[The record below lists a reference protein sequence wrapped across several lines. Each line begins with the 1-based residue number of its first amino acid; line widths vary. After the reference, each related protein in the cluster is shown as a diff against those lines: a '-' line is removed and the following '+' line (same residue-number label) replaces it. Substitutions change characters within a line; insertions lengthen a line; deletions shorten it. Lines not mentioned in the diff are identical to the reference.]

1 MKQHIVENIKLASS
15 LRCSEFFLCFL
26 YFEKTQKI
34 FYAAERFVVVVVVV
48 DVVVV
53 VAAVAAAA
61 VVVDT
66 NTGVTFCQ
74 FLLPFCNSSSKNVSC
89 FFLQAIF
96 LLFRFCLCGLG
107 KKPVCAYGIMAA
119 AAAY

>member
-1 MKQHIVENIKLASS
+1 M
-15 LRCSEFFLCFL
+15 LRIFLCFL
-26 YFEKTQKI
+26 YLEKTQKI
-34 FYAAERFVVVVVVV
+34 FYAAERFVVVVVVDVVV

-53 VAAVAAAA
+53 VVHVGAVVVVVHVVVVAAAA

-96 LLFRFCLCGLG
+96 YFVFVCVALEKSLFVHTGSRQQQQ
-107 KKPVCAYGIMAA
+107 
-119 AAAY
+119 

>member
-1 MKQHIVENIKLASS
+1 MENIKLASS
-15 LRCSEFFLCFL
+15 LRCSEFFYAFCIWK
-26 YFEKTQKI
+26 KTQKI
-34 FYAAERFVVVVVVV
+34 FYAAERFAVVVV
-48 DVVVV
+48 DVAV
-53 VAAVAAAA
+53 VAAAVVAAAA

-96 LLFRFCLCGLG
+96 YFVFVCVALEKSLFVHTGSRQQQQ
-107 KKPVCAYGIMAA
+107 
-119 AAAY
+119 

>member
-15 LRCSEFFLCFL
+15 LRCSEFFNAFCIWK
-26 YFEKTQKI
+26 KTQKI
-34 FYAAERFVVVVVVV
+34 FYAAERFVVAVVDVVVV
-48 DVVVV
+48 DVVD
-53 VAAVAAAA
+53 VAVVAAAA
-61 VVVDT
+61 
-66 NTGVTFCQ
+66 GVTFCQ

-119 AAAY
+119 AAVTTATAY